1 MNYFKLYHI
10 GYRRR
15 ISSANYII
23 MGIALQ
29 DGQEYSRG
37 EQNQYNSDKQIKSP
51 PISLIDRDLIDNFVL
66 KDALIFFLVEE
77 LTIY

>member
-10 GYRRR
+10 GYRHCV
-15 ISSANYII
+15 SSANYII

-37 EQNQYNSDKQIKSP
+37 EQKPLLFRQTN
-51 PISLIDRDLIDNFVL
+51 
-66 KDALIFFLVEE
+66 
-77 LTIY
+77 